1 MKQILKNKNLQS
13 GFTLIELLVVI
24 AIIGILASIILVSL
38 SGARQ
43 KAVDTRKISELSSMR
58 AQAELYYND
67 HSFSYNTGNDQTC
80 GASLIT
86 DTTSDSLKNLYGDVF
101 SGGVT
106 PVCYVSSS
114 AWTITATL
122 SSGSTFCVD
131 SNGVASA
138 SKTSNSGS
146 FQCQ

>member
-1 MKQILKNKNLQS
+1 MNFLKKKNTQA

-67 HSFSYNTGNDQTC
+67 HGFSYNTGTAQDCTA
-80 GASLIT
+80 GLVT
-86 DTTSDSLKNLYGDVF
+86 DTTSDSLQNLYTDVN

-106 PVCYVSSS
+106 VGCAIESSDW
-114 AWTITATL
+114 AIQATFT
-122 SSGSTFCVD
+122 SGATFCVD
-131 SNGVASA
+131 SNGTASSTKTVATGA
-138 SKTSNSGS
+138 
-146 FQCQ
+146 FQCS